1 MALTGGIA
9 PLGPVPLRIS
19 FDFFFD
25 RPKVQD
31 ALDKATHRGL
41 YKSGSVIMQIARRS
55 IKKMGMAKPKLAVQ
69 KKFEGA
75 ALRDLLRFSDTMVSK
90 AAKNKIRDR
99 IFEIKYRPPSQAGT
113 PPHTHLGTLRNSIVF
128 AYDPSSQSVV
138 VGGFMEGIPRIVS
151 LHEFGGIQT
160 MQAWAW
166 IPDNKGKGYSGIIG
180 WWTIGRKPQ
189 LQPGRWQQMG
199 AQWRETFNY
208 PARPY
213 MRPAMFEAIRRNDIV
228 RQFADRMRM
237 GG

>member
-1 MALTGGIA
+1 MALLPSIKPA
-9 PLGPVPLRIS
+9 GPMPVRIS

-25 RPKVQD
+25 RPAVQN

-41 YKSGSVIMQIARRS
+41 YKSGSVVMQIARRS

-69 KKFEGA
+69 KNFPGA
-75 ALRDLLRFSDTMVSK
+75 SLRDLLRFSDKMVSK
-90 AAKNKIRDR
+90 AAKNKIRER
-99 IFEIKYRPPSQAGT
+99 IFEIKRRDASPIGT
-113 PPHTHLGTLRNSIVF
+113 PPHTHLGTLRKSIVF

-138 VGGFMEGIPRIVS
+138 VGGFMDGIPRIVS
-151 LHEFGGIQT
+151 LHEFGGMQT

-166 IPDNKGKGYSGIIG
+166 IPDNKANNYRGIIG
-180 WWTIGRKPQ
+180 WWALGRRPR
-189 LQPGRWQQMG
+189 LQPSRWQEMG
-199 AQWRETFNY
+199 PQWRETFNY

-228 RQFADRMRM
+228 RQFADRMRI